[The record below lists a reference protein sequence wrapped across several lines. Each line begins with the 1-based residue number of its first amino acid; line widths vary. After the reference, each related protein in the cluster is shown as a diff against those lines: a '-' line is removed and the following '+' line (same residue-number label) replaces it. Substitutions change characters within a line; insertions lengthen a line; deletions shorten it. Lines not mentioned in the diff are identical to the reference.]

1 MGVVGSL
8 RKSFQK
14 FIKLTRLDIPIL
26 HHIQFGHIELRE
38 RSQCRID
45 GVSIE
50 RNDFFLGMAQRLVK
64 HDCNH
69 GFTDAT
75 LALQD
80 QVDSRHYSSSL
91 LTCRRSA
98 TSGTELS

>member
-14 FIKLTRLDIPIL
+14 FIKLARLDIPIL
-26 HHIQFGHIELRE
+26 HHIQFGHIERE

-50 RNDFFLGMAQRLVK
+50 RNDFFLGMAQCLIE
-64 HDCNH
+64 HDSNH
-69 GFTDAT
+69 GFADPA

-80 QVDSRHYSSSL
+80 QMDSRHYSSSL